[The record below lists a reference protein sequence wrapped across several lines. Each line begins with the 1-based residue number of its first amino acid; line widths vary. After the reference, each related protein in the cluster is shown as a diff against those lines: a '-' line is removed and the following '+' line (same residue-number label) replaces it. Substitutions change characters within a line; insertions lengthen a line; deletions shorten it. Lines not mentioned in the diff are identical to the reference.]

1 MKKKIN
7 WLQLIIVVII
17 TEIVGVLGNIL
28 SGNASGVYASFD
40 KPPLSPPGW
49 LFGVIWPILYL
60 LMAISVYIIYE
71 TTSSPDGEK
80 VTNLY
85 WLQLFVNF
93 LWPVVFFRFGWYW
106 VAVVVIIL
114 LDILVIITMKYFYD
128 IKKTAAYL
136 LIPYLVWILFAT
148 YLNIGVAALN

>member
-1 MKKKIN
+1 
-7 WLQLIIVVII
+7 
-17 TEIVGVLGNIL
+17 
-28 SGNASGVYASFD
+28 
-40 KPPLSPPGW
+40 
-49 LFGVIWPILYL
+49 
-60 LMAISVYIIYE
+60 MAISVYIIYE